1 VENNETDKAEN
12 LEFHQVRV
20 LAAGEAELLL
30 QVALHEGIGADGLQ
44 EAGINGLLVGLA
56 LLGGLDLVVREPLI
70 SKLI

>member
-1 VENNETDKAEN
+1 M
-12 LEFHQVRV
+12 RV

-56 LLGGLDLVVREPLI
+56 LLGGLD
-70 SKLI
+70 